1 MRNGLRTVLLVLL
14 ALGVCV
20 VPAFAQAGSTG
31 SLSGTIVDPKGAVVA
46 GAAVKVVS
54 KATGQEFSAQTSDDG
69 TFTVP
74 SLTAGVYTATVTA
87 GGFKQSVVTDIKIDV
102 GKPSSIN
109 VELEIGAANEVVT
122 VVGGGE
128 LLQTQTAT
136 IGTTLTGRQITD
148 LPTASRDALDLV
160 LALPGT
166 TTPGRPRTS
175 SVNGLPKG
183 ALNIT
188 LDGINVQDNLLKS
201 NDGFFTYVRP
211 RTDAISEV
219 TVSTSNPGSESSA
232 EGAVQIKFVTQG
244 GSNEYHGGVY
254 WYHRNPS
261 LNANYWFS
269 NRDLA
274 PDFVTG
280 KAPQQRI
287 LLNQPGGKFGG
298 PITIPGLFN
307 GKDKAFFFVNY
318 EEYRLPEKS
327 PGRVRNILSP
337 EAQSGIFRFT
347 TTLQTYTPPANVTCT
362 SGATRT
368 CSVNVFTLAGLALPS
383 VGLLTTQDPTISKLF
398 TDIRS
403 SLVGVNAI
411 IQPTGN
417 PNIQQATFFN
427 TGGQTRKFP
436 TVRFD
441 FKLTD
446 KHHIENIWNYQQF
459 RSQVDFLN
467 GVDPVFPGFPN
478 FGSQDS
484 NRFSN
489 SSAWRWTISN
499 NIVNEA
505 RFGLLGGTT
514 LFFPQVNPGQFDNQ
528 GGVSLAIS
536 AAGVTNAT
544 ATTGPQRRN
553 TPVKQFTDNLNWV
566 KGNHSI
572 NFGASFTRVNFWQQ
586 LVTVVPTVN
595 FGISSTLTGDKPAW
609 DAFGSLNGGG
619 VNQQAGAAALYA
631 TLVGRIS
638 SITRNARLSE
648 DTNQYTLQ
656 GDLISRAQQSEWGVY
671 AQDTWRWRPNV
682 TITAGLRWEVQGP
695 FIPLNDTYARA
706 SSFAGLYGESGEGN
720 LFQPGVFAGQPTT
733 MVLFGKG
740 STAYETRYDAF
751 APSIGI
757 TYSPN
762 FQDGFMKKLFGESGR
777 TVLRGGFSIAYVR
790 EGVNTFQSLYA
801 ANAASG
807 LQLAGGTINATQNI
821 TNNPFPLAFGTYFR
835 NGLPAGPNFQ
845 KTPVF
850 PNVGSSTDSINEF
863 APDLKIGRVNS
874 FTFGI
879 QRELDSNNVIEV
891 RYVGNRG
898 HDLWRQYDLNEV
910 NVIENGFLKEFN
922 LAQQN
927 VLANIAANRFGCTV
941 ATNPCPAANRVP
953 TFAYFGPGTNTSP
966 LPILLAHFSGVP
978 MQNAGNCTA
987 TPGPNACT
995 ALYASNLFFN
1005 TTLSGFLNPLN
1016 PNSGGGVG
1024 QGNLGFVG
1032 MAGTLA
1038 GTANDSLFANNRIAA
1053 QIPSN
1058 FWLANSGKRG
1068 GAFIID
1074 NSGQTWY
1081 DALTFEFR
1089 RRMSRGLLTQ
1099 FSYTFGK
1106 ALVNNYASSSG
1117 VFDQPATLR
1126 DMNFRKNVAP
1136 FDITQAVKVNFI
1148 YELPVGRGKHFFSGA
1163 NGWVNGLVGGWGFN
1177 GNIRVQSGSPFSLGN
1192 VQAVGMTA
1200 DELQDAIGIYR
1211 GQNDADGVNRGNVF
1225 WLPEDIRL
1233 NTFRA
1238 HNTSF
1243 GIAGGAFT
1251 QGAPTGRFIAPAGF
1265 GNCQSAFIG
1274 TCGFQNLVLK
1284 GPAFFRSDLSIVK
1297 RVQFTET
1304 MNLELRGEFLNAFNN
1319 INFLVGAAAN
1329 DVNAPGGFA
1338 AAQFGRYTAA
1348 YQDISTTNDPG
1359 GRLVQLVV
1367 RFNF

>member
-1 MRNGLRTVLLVLL
+1 MRNGLRTFLLVLVV
-14 ALGVCV
+14 LGVCG
-20 VPAFAQAGSTG
+20 VPVIAQTGSTG
-31 SLSGTIVDPKGAVVA
+31 SLSGTVVDPKGAVVA
-46 GAAVKVVS
+46 GAAVKIVS
-54 KATGQEFSAQTSDDG
+54 KATGQEFNSQTTEDG

-74 SLTAGVYTATVTA
+74 TLTAGIYTATITA
-87 GGFKQSVVTDIKIDV
+87 SGFKQSVVTDIKIDV

-109 VELEIGAANEVVT
+109 VELEIGAANEIVT

-136 IGTTLTGRQITD
+136 VGTTLTGRQITD

-201 NDGFFTYVRP
+201 SDGFFTYVRP

-274 PDFVTG
+274 PDFVTK

-307 GKDKAFFFVNY
+307 GKDRAFFFVNY

-337 EAQSGIFRFT
+337 EAQSGIHRFT
-347 TTLQTYTPPANVTCT
+347 TTLQNCTPGQTTPCYTPTAPAVCT
-362 SGATRT
+362 VGSTRT
-368 CSVNVFTLAGLALPS
+368 CSVNVFTLAQAAGLIS
-383 VGLLTTQDPTISKLF
+383 TGDPTITKLL

-403 SLVGVNAI
+403 SLTGVNAV
-411 IQPTGN
+411 IQATGN

-427 TGGQTRKFP
+427 SGGQTRKFP
-436 TVRFD
+436 TIRFD
-441 FKLTD
+441 FKLTNN
-446 KHHIENIWNYQQF
+446 HHIENIWNYQQF
-459 RSQVDFLN
+459 RSTVDFLN
-467 GVDPVFPGFPN
+467 NVDPIFPGFPN

-489 SSAWRWTISN
+489 STAWRWTISN
-499 NIVNEA
+499 NVVNEA

-514 LFFPQVNPGQFDNQ
+514 LFFPQVNPGQFENQ

-553 TPVKQFTDNLNWV
+553 TPVKQFTDTLNWV
-566 KGNHSI
+566 KGNHSL
-572 NFGASFTRVNFWQQ
+572 NMGASVTRVNFWQQ

-595 FGISSTLTGDKPAW
+595 FGISGTLTGDQT
-609 DAFGSLNGGG
+609 AFNAFSSLAGG
-619 VNQQAGAAALYA
+619 VNQQANAAALYS
-631 TLVGRIS
+631 TLAGRIS
-638 SITRNARLSE
+638 SITRNARLNE
-648 DTNQYTLQ
+648 DTNNYTLQ
-656 GDLISRAQQSEWGVY
+656 GDLISRAQQSEYGLFI
-671 AQDTWRWRPNV
+671 QDTWRVRPNI
-682 TITAGLRWEVQGP
+682 TLTAGLRWEVQGP
-695 FIPLNDTYARA
+695 FTPLNDTYAR
-706 SSFAGLYGESGEGN
+706 SDSFAGLYGESGEGN
-720 LFQPGVFAGQPTT
+720 LFQPGVLAGQPTT
-733 MVLFGKG
+733 LVLFGKG
-740 STAYETRYDAF
+740 SSAYDTRYDSF
-751 APSIGI
+751 APSIGV

-762 FQDGFMKKLFGESGR
+762 FQSGWMKSLFGESGR

-801 ANAASG
+801 SNAASG
-807 LQLAGGTINATQNI
+807 AQLAGGTISATQNI
-821 TNNPFPLAFGTYFR
+821 TGSPFPLNIGNYFR
-835 NGLPAGPNFQ
+835 SGLPAGPSFQ
-845 KTPVF
+845 KSPVY
-850 PNVGSSTDSINEF
+850 PNRGSITDSINEF
-863 APDLKIGRVNS
+863 APDLKIGRVDS

-898 HDLWRQYDLNEV
+898 HNLWRQYDLNEV
-910 NVIENGFLKEFN
+910 NVIENGFLNEFR

-927 VLANIAANRFGCTV
+927 FVNNVAAGRGANFR
-941 ATNPCPAANRVP
+941 
-953 TFAYFGPGTNTSP
+953 YFGPGTNTSP
-966 LPILLAHFSGVP
+966 LPIFLAHISGVP
-978 MQNAGNCTA
+978 RQNAGNCTA
-987 TPGPNACT
+987 GSGSGSCQ
-995 ALYASNLFFN
+995 ALYASSLFAN
-1005 TTLSGFLNPLN
+1005 ATLLNFLNPLN
-1016 PNSGGGVG
+1016 PNTGGGVG
-1024 QGNLGFVG
+1024 QGNVGFAG
-1032 MAGTLA
+1032 MAGLFA
-1038 GTANDSLFANNRIAA
+1038 GTANESLFAANKIAA
-1053 QIPSN
+1053 GLPAN
-1058 FWLANSGKRG
+1058 FWLVNPGKRG

-1074 NSGQTWY
+1074 NSGKTWY
-1081 DALTFEFR
+1081 DALTVEFR
-1089 RRMSRGLLTQ
+1089 RRMTRGLLTQ
-1099 FSYTFGK
+1099 ISYTFGK

-1126 DMNFRKNVAP
+1126 DIDLRRNVAP
-1136 FDITQAVKVNFI
+1136 FDITQALKANFI
-1148 YELPVGRGKHFFSGA
+1148 YELPVGRGRQFFSGA

-1177 GNIRVQSGSPFSLGN
+1177 GNIRIQSGTPFSYGN
-1192 VQAVGMTA
+1192 VQLVGMTA
-1200 DELQDAIGIYR
+1200 KELQDSIGIYR
-1211 GQNDADGVNRGNVF
+1211 NQADADGINRGNVF
-1225 WLPEDIRL
+1225 YLPEDIRI
-1233 NTFRA
+1233 N
-1238 HNTSF
+1238 SF
-1243 GIAGGAFT
+1243 KANNVALTTAGNAVFT

-1265 GNCQSAFIG
+1265 SNCQQAFIG
-1274 TCGFQNLVLK
+1274 GCGFQNLVLK

-1297 RVQFTET
+1297 KINFTET
-1304 MNLELRGEFLNAFNN
+1304 MNFELRGEFLNAFNN
-1319 INFLVGAAAN
+1319 INFLVGSASN
-1329 DVNAPGGFA
+1329 DVNSIGGFNS
-1338 AAQFGRYTAA
+1338 AQFGRYTAA

-1359 GRLVQLVV
+1359 GRLVQLVL